1 MSTRLILTAL
11 CTVCLA
17 ARSWAQ
23 AETPPTSSAEPAATI
38 EGAAPVA
45 SSVSRDKDTLSVD
58 FPDEDIKTILR
69 NVADL
74 FELNLVV
81 PDTLTGKTSIKLR
94 DVTWRQIFTVVL
106 SPVGYSYIEEGNI
119 IKVVSNESL
128 LQEPTTTD
136 VIIINNAKAADLVP
150 TVTVLVDAA
159 AGGKIVVDARSNALV
174 ITERPSRMGR
184 IKQTIEALDK
194 ATEQVMIE
202 TKFVEVTDRDIR
214 NIGVNWASLQ
224 GMQLG
229 VRGIQQSFG
238 RNRNQSFSDGINA
251 NTATSSST
259 TNNTGTNNNNQSASG
274 TNSSSNTSGQTGST
288 GSTTTSNTSG
298 STLTPITTTV
308 TDPITGLVTQQTV
321 PTQVPNNS
329 SNTTTTT
336 TTPTGSTVNSTTG
349 STGSTS
355 TTTSTS
361 GQSSLANAA
370 NSALSNL
377 ASLAN
382 SGGTSRVASAVFSS
396 SDFNII
402 LSALKT
408 LNNTKIVSNPTVVT
422 LNNTEAFI
430 NIGQEFPIPN
440 YTYNAE
446 RGAFEVSGFTYK
458 PIGIIMKVTPQ
469 VNAQGLI
476 KLSVE
481 PEVSQTNGSTSFGG
495 AGGASIP
502 IIATRKA
509 KTQISLQ
516 NGFTMGIGGLI
527 TSSKDHG
534 QTKVPVLGDI
544 PGLGRLFKS
553 KAVNDTAT
561 NLIIFLTA
569 RTVSADG
576 ATPEEV
582 FDPSA
587 INAVGGLTPDNLPG
601 QRLKR

>member
-1 MSTRLILTAL
+1 MSTRLLLTAL
-11 CTVCLA
+11 CTLSLA

-23 AETPPTSSAEPAATI
+23 AETPPTTAEPAATI

-45 SSVSRDKDTLSVD
+45 STVSRDKDTLSVD
-58 FPDEDIKTILR
+58 FPDEEIKTILR

-94 DVTWRQIFTVVL
+94 DVTWRQIFQVVL

-136 VIIINNAKAADLVP
+136 VIIVNNAKAADLVP
-150 TVTVLVDAA
+150 TITVLIDSA
-159 AGGKIVVDARSNALV
+159 AGGKIVVDGRSNALV

-184 IKQTIEALDK
+184 IRQTIEALDK

-224 GMQLG
+224 GMTLG
-229 VRGIQQSFG
+229 VRGINQTFTRNRGQSFG
-238 RNRNQSFSDGINA
+238 DGVGSDGA
-251 NTATSSST
+251 SSSST
-259 TNNTGTNNNNQSASG
+259 SNNTNTSSGNQTSAG
-274 TNSSSNTSGQTGST
+274 TNSSSNTTGQNGTSGTITST
-288 GSTTTSNTSG
+288 STTG
-298 STLTPITTTV
+298 STLTPVTTTT
-308 TDPITGLVTQQTV
+308 TDPVTGLVTQQTV

-336 TTPTGSTVNSTTG
+336 TTPTGSTVSTTSGSNGSTSTTNSTTG
-349 STGSTS
+349 SSLLS
-355 TTTSTS
+355 NAASS
-361 GQSSLANAA
+361 ALNSFSSLTN
-370 NSALSNL
+370 N
-377 ASLAN
+377 
-382 SGGTSRVASAVFSS
+382 GGTSRVASAVFSS
-396 SDFNII
+396 SDFNVI

-446 RGAFEVSGFTYK
+446 RGAFEVSGFNYK

-476 KLSVE
+476 KLTVE

-509 KTQISLQ
+509 KTQVSLQ

-534 QTKVPVLGDI
+534 STKVPVLGDI

-569 RTVSADG
+569 RTVSAEG
-576 ATPEEV
+576 ASPEDV

-587 INAVGGLTPDNLPG
+587 INAVGGLNPENLPG
-601 QRLKR
+601 QRMPRQ

>member
-1 MSTRLILTAL
+1 MSTRLLLTAL
-11 CTVCLA
+11 CTLSLA

-23 AETPPTSSAEPAATI
+23 AETPPTTAEPAATI

-45 SSVSRDKDTLSVD
+45 STVSRDKDTLSVD
-58 FPDEDIKTILR
+58 FPDEEIKTILR

-94 DVTWRQIFTVVL
+94 DVTWRQIFQVVL

-136 VIIINNAKAADLVP
+136 VIIVNNAKAADLVP
-150 TVTVLVDAA
+150 TITVLIDSA
-159 AGGKIVVDARSNALV
+159 AGGKIVVDGRSNALV

-184 IKQTIEALDK
+184 IRQTIEALDK

-224 GMQLG
+224 GMTLG
-229 VRGIQQSFG
+229 VRGINQTFTRNRGQSFG
-238 RNRNQSFSDGINA
+238 DGVGSDGA
-251 NTATSSST
+251 SSSST
-259 TNNTGTNNNNQSASG
+259 SNNTNTSSGNQTSAG
-274 TNSSSNTSGQTGST
+274 TNSSSNTTGQNGTSGTITST
-288 GSTTTSNTSG
+288 STTG
-298 STLTPITTTV
+298 STLTPVTTTT
-308 TDPITGLVTQQTV
+308 TDPVTGLVTQQTV

-336 TTPTGSTVNSTTG
+336 TTPTGSTVSTTSGSNGSTSTTNSTTG
-349 STGSTS
+349 SSLLS
-355 TTTSTS
+355 NAASS
-361 GQSSLANAA
+361 ALNSFSSLTN
-370 NSALSNL
+370 N
-377 ASLAN
+377 
-382 SGGTSRVASAVFSS
+382 GGTSRVASAVFSS
-396 SDFNII
+396 SDFNVI

-446 RGAFEVSGFTYK
+446 RGAFEVSGFNYK

-476 KLSVE
+476 KLTVE

-509 KTQISLQ
+509 KTQVSLQ

-534 QTKVPVLGDI
+534 STKVPVLGDI

-569 RTVSADG
+569 RTVSAEG
-576 ATPEEV
+576 ASPEDV

-587 INAVGGLTPDNLPG
+587 INAVGGLNSENLPG
-601 QRLKR
+601 QRMPRQ